1 MKLGGLFGSIGTK
14 QPLMKSTKAT
24 PAPVPRNVAT
34 HVEKI
39 LKPGEFAIE
48 WGRPAA
54 QQVKDYSAVLDLS
67 ELEEYFKKC
76 QETGY
81 ASFDWE
87 TGPSEETRAYY
98 EPLLQQLEDR
108 INELEEE
115 LLKLV
120 AVTADKANIENHKGV
135 VASLT
140 AELKV
145 KQADYKEH
153 KEAYLKTPLDPHQG
167 AICTVSISAA
177 PNESRVVPIS
187 HLVGKNIAPEM
198 TREAAREAVLDL
210 MDKYLFNHKDT
221 LKIAVN
227 LAFET
232 KYAAKYGRYI
242 LGKVADPLILWVRCM
257 QLGAPGKIKNPKH
270 PATGWGLKP
279 TTKAYMGV
287 NMQDFSLLLEK
298 KGVNFFD
305 EIDASSTEGLVYS
318 AEDSD
323 YGLQHYIYWAKIAEQ
338 LPGYYDWLHNYEM
351 PFMRVIGLME
361 YWGMPWNKETAD
373 AKRIE
378 AVAMQAAASDHIKK
392 VIRDATGVEVDP
404 KKTGKSKGVK
414 DVMFSVMKL
423 PIPKTSD
430 KTGLPSLDEEALIDM
445 KFMLEN
451 NLVELD
457 EEKYLSVPLPAGWES
472 IDPDAAYGTEGFNGG
487 ISKDERGAI
496 RLAKREA
503 HPYKE
508 AGLSLIGTL
517 LKIQSYSTLLSSHI
531 DGRQKF
537 LNPVTARIHSG
548 YSTFTETGR
557 LNSFKPNA
565 QNVPRM
571 DNDDFGIRTY
581 YAPKPGKVLFFI
593 DFSGFELRIISW
605 KSGDEVMIELFNTG
619 GDMHKRTASTLTGKP
634 ESEIT
639 KTERTNAKAGNF
651 GIAYSGTEY
660 ALQTTFKTQYGIRKT
675 LDEAAAIV
683 QAVKETYPRIPEMQ
697 RNEVLKAR
705 EKGYSETIY
714 GYKRLLPNINGP
726 SKRERS
732 ADERRSGNTPVQ
744 GSAADIMKDCQNKVY
759 DRIGEDTFAA
769 RQLEKG
775 KEQAERVKEQ
785 QKGIAEAM
793 APIQIPLF
801 IHGKV
806 DMIAQIHDEM
816 IFEMD
821 DDPQLVKEAGEWIKA
836 LMERPPLED
845 FPVPIEA
852 EASVGYTWGSKIS
865 VEEYLQSKGM

>member
-1 MKLGGLFGSIGTK
+1 MKLGSLFGNMGTK
-14 QPLMKSTKAT
+14 QPIMTGSKKPTT
-24 PAPVPRNVAT
+24 PAPVPRNVAA

-48 WGRPAA
+48 WGRPPA
-54 QQVKDYSAVLDLS
+54 QQVKDYSAVLDLG
-67 ELEEYFKKC
+67 ELEEYFKRC

-98 EPLLQQLEDR
+98 EPLLKM
-108 INELEEE
+108 LEERIE
-115 LLKLV
+115 SLQKSLDGLD
-120 AVTADKANIENHKGV
+120 AVTEEEKKTENHKGV

-140 AELKV
+140 TELLAK
-145 KQADYKEH
+145 KSEYKEH
-153 KEAYLKTPLDPHQG
+153 KDVYLKTPLDPHQG
-167 AICTVSISAA
+167 AICTVSISAT
-177 PNESRVVPIS
+177 PNEARVVPIS

-198 TREAAREAVLDL
+198 TRTAAREAVLDL

-232 KYAAKYGRYI
+232 KFAAKYGRYI

-257 QLGAPGKIKNPKH
+257 QLGAPGKIKNPKQ

-287 NMQDFSLLLEK
+287 NMQDFSVLLEK

-305 EIDASSTEGLVYS
+305 EIDASSSEGLVYS

-323 YGLQHYIYWAKIAEQ
+323 YGLQHYVYWAKIAEQ

-361 YWGMPWNKETAD
+361 YWGMPWNRETAD

-378 AVAMQAAASDHIKK
+378 AVAMQAAASDHIKE
-392 VIRDATGVEVDP
+392 VIRNATGLEVNP
-404 KKTGKSKGVK
+404 MKTGKSKGVK
-414 DVMFSVMKL
+414 EAMFSVMKL
-423 PIPKTSD
+423 PVPKVSG
-430 KTGLPSLDEEALIDM
+430 KTGHPSLDEEALIDM

-457 EEKYLSVPLPAGWES
+457 EEEYLSVPLPAGWED
-472 IDPDAAYGTEGFNGG
+472 IDPDAAYNTPGFDGSL
-487 ISKDERGAI
+487 SKDERGAI

-508 AGLSLIGTL
+508 PGLALINTL

-537 LNPVTARIHSG
+537 LNPVTDRIHSG

-571 DNDDFGIRTY
+571 DNDDFGIRTF
-581 YAPKPGKVLFFI
+581 YAPKPGKILFFI
-593 DFSGFELRIISW
+593 DFSGFELRIIAW
-605 KSGDEVMIELFNTG
+605 KSKDEVMIYLFNHN
-619 GDMHKRTASTLTGKP
+619 GDMHATTASTLTGKP
-634 ESEIT
+634 QEDIT
-639 KTERTNAKAGNF
+639 KVERTDAKPANF
-651 GIAYSGTEY
+651 GIAYGGTEW

-675 LDEAAAIV
+675 LDECLKIV
-683 QAVKETYPRIPEMQ
+683 NAVKETYPRIPEMQ
-697 RNEVLKAR
+697 RELILEAR

-726 SKRERS
+726 SKRERG

-769 RQLEKG
+769 RHTNGVELENM
-775 KEQAERVKEQ
+775 
-785 QKGIAEAM
+785 IAAGEA
-793 APIQIPLF
+793 PLF
-801 IHGKV
+801 VHGKV

-821 DDPQLVKEAGEWIKA
+821 DDPQLVKEAGDWIKA

-852 EASVGYTWGSKIS
+852 EASVGYNWGAKVDVS
-865 VEEYLQSKGM
+865 EYLQQKGI